1 MYDNTGR
8 IFGDWTVCDLV
19 QLLEHYVNSTYV
31 DQFSAVTAWFKECW
45 GELNT

>member
-31 DQFSAVTAWFKECW
+31 DQFSAVTTWFKECW